1 MSSVAPPERHQ
12 TPPPSAHL
20 VTCAYCKSIV
30 SAVLARLGSVG
41 CHTCRSIHGV

>member
-1 MSSVAPPERHQ
+1 VTSVAAPERRE
-12 TPPPSAHL
+12 TAPSAHL

-30 SAVLARLGSVG
+30 SPVLARLGSVG